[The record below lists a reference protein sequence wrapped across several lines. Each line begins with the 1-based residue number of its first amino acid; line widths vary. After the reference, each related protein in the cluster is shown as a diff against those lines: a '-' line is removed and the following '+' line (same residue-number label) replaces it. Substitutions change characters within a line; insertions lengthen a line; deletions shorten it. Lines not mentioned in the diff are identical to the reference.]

1 MIIAAIVA
9 TGLNNEMG
17 KDNKLIWHL
26 PADLKFFKATTMG
39 APIIM
44 GRKTYESIGRLLP
57 GRTNIILTKDPN
69 YRVVGAEIF
78 NTLDH
83 AIAYCENLPEPP
95 AKLFIIGGA
104 AVFREAMP
112 RTQEIYRT
120 LIKQK
125 FEADVFLDPINEKEF
140 KLSWQQCNEADENN
154 KYFYCFQKWE
164 RPIADAN

>member
-26 PADLKFFKATTMG
+26 PADLKFFKSTTMG

-57 GRTNIILTKDPN
+57 GRTNIIITRNSD
-69 YRVVGAEIF
+69 YRVEGAEIF
-78 NTLDH
+78 NTIEH
-83 AIAYCENLPEPP
+83 AINYCKNLQEPP
-95 AKLFIIGGA
+95 QKVFIIGGSA
-104 AVFREAMP
+104 IFKKAMSQ
-112 RTQEIYRT
+112 TTEIYKT

-125 FEADVFLDPINEKEF
+125 FEADVFLEAIDEKEF
-140 KLSWQQCNEADENN
+140 RLVWQECHEADEQNAF
-154 KYFYCFQKWE
+154 FYCFQKWE
-164 RPIADAN
+164 REIPAI